1 MNRYFQLA
9 SADLVVP
16 NSSAWGL
23 HWDFQTLR
31 ELADSL
37 PGNSALQNK
46 AITTAN
52 RIMNVFNKNDPNTIE
67 KARQIAEEVFGAGWE
82 GLKDGVYKEGWEKGD
97 TRIWGIGHCHIDTA
111 WFVFHPLCMSRRY

>member
-1 MNRYFQLA
+1 MNRYFNLA

-16 NSSAWGL
+16 NTAAWGL

-37 PGNSALQNK
+37 PGNSPLQNK
-46 AITTAN
+46 AIVTAN
-52 RIMNVFNKNDPNTIE
+52 KIMNTFDKTKPEESIKE
-67 KARQIAEEVFGAGWE
+67 ARKIAEEVFGEGWE
-82 GLKDGVYKEGWEKGD
+82 KLREGVYNEGWEKGD

-111 WFVFHPLCMSRRY
+111 WWVILLSFEL